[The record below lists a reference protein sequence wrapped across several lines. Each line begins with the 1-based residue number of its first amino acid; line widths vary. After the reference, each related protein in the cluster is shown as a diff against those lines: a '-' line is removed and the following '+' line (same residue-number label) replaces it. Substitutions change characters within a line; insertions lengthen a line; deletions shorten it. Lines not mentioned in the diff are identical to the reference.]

1 MRSHSIY
8 FKLHQKSI
16 FEVMSRSICG
26 FAFDGVNSI
35 SRNVEEEKS
44 ELVKCLSV
52 KEQNGFPF

>member
-1 MRSHSIY
+1 
-8 FKLHQKSI
+8 
-16 FEVMSRSICG
+16 MSRSICG